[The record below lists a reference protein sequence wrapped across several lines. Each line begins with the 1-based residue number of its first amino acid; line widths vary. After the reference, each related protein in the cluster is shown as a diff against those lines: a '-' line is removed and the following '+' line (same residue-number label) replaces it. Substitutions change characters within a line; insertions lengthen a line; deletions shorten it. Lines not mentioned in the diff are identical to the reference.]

1 MNDQY
6 VVGTQQSLLLC
17 WNYRMKKTPVYLGI
31 DLVQFVERTKGE
43 QKKKN
48 PKKQKQKK
56 KKKKGNKEER
66 KTTDRVKE

>member
-43 QKKKN
+43 QTPP